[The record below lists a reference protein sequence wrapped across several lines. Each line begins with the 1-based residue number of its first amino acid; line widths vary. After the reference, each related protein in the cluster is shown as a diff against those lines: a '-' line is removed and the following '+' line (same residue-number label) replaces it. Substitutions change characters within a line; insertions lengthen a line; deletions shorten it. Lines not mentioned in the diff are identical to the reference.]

1 MRVFG
6 FSLLALF
13 LIVGVAWSQGT
24 ATPSGRAST
33 TPSVTESGLPMF
45 RPVLIGQ
52 GPSGLINRIDEQDL
66 VRKGQ
71 KDALVMFLCA
81 VTKDGGVEWSA
92 TYRGTPDS
100 DFLKQELQ
108 KRISPA
114 SNPKFIPAVH
124 DHQLVDAIYYGTV
137 TFRVV
142 NGKPRLRILSHRFA
156 GGCRSCL
163 RAGGRDPHGT
173 GKRRAI
179 HASGWAA
186 DVSSGVDR
194 AGSKCADQSHRRAG
208 VDQKRPEGCAGHVPV
223 FTGFHYPPME
233 SGRLQV
239 DGKVELKMKV
249 DATGNLQ
256 EINVVSEEPPLLGFG
271 AAALKDF
278 GDAKFIP
285 AFRDGKPVESEVTL
299 SVFYKAAG
307 L

>member
-1 MRVFG
+1 LKNFCAPLAYLAMRVFA
-6 FSLLALF
+6 SVLIALLS
-13 LIVGVAWSQGT
+13 IVDLAWAQAGATPTAQAS
-24 ATPSGRAST
+24 ATPSKPAAA
-33 TPSVTESGLPMF
+33 LPMF

-52 GPSGLINRIDEQDL
+52 GPSALINRIDEQEL

-71 KDALVMFLCA
+71 KDALVMFVCA
-81 VTKDGGVEWSA
+81 VRKDGGVEWSA

-124 DHQLVDAIYYGTV
+124 DHQPVDAIYYGTV

-142 NGKPRLRILSHRFA
+142 NGKPRLRIFSNQE
-156 GGCRSCL
+156 
-163 RAGGRDPHGT
+163 T
-173 GKRRAI
+173 GELEQEHDFI
-179 HASGWAA
+179 GPQPFFGDGSG
-186 DVSSGVDR
+186 
-194 AGSKCADQSHRRAG
+194 
-208 VDQKRPEGCAGHVPV
+208 

-249 DATGNLQ
+249 DAAGSLQ
-256 EINVVSEEPPLLGFG
+256 EINVVSENPPLLGFG

-285 AFRDGKPVESEVTL
+285 AFRDSKPVESEVTL
-299 SVFYKAAG
+299 LVFYKAAG
-307 L
+307 F